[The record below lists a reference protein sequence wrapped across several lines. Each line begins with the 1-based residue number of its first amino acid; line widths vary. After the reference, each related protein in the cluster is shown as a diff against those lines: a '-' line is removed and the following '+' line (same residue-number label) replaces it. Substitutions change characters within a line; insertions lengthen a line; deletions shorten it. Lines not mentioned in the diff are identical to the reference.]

1 MRLFAVLLLLTNVL
15 LVAWAHGHLG
25 MTEAPV
31 SEPQRMAAQVAP
43 DKMRVVSKD
52 EADKLAQNAK
62 AAARRLC
69 MEWGPFGQADA
80 ERAQGMIEPFNLG
93 SRLSV
98 KRVEETAGF
107 WVFFPPQGNK
117 ANADKKVDEI
127 KKLGVSDYFVVTE
140 DGANKF
146 AVSLGVFRTE
156 EAANKYLTDLSAK
169 GIKTAKVGAKAT
181 QVQKTVFAMREL
193 DSNNVSRLESLKA
206 DFPAAELKTCAE
218 TAKG

>member
-52 EADKLAQNAK
+52 E
-62 AAARRLC
+62 
-69 MEWGPFGQADA
+69 ADA